1 MIPKRY
7 ERLKQILNRRQ
18 PDLTV
23 LTEDIHKPH
32 NFSAIMR
39 TCDAVGVFAMHA
51 VNAESQMP
59 TYSQVSKGSE
69 KWVYLHTHPDINSA
83 IAHLK
88 QENFQVYAAHLSE
101 DAVDYRTIDYTQPTA
116 ILLGSEKQGVSQQ
129 GATLADKHIIIPML
143 GMVKSLNVSVAAA
156 IILFEAQSQRLKA
169 GYYNR
174 VRLDP
179 KIYKKTI
186 FEWSYPK
193 IASIYRQQK
202 KLYPLLGK
210 EGEIIE

>member
-7 ERLKQILNRRQ
+7 ERLKQVLNRRQ

-23 LTEDIHKPH
+23 LTEEVHKPH

-51 VNAESQMP
+51 VNSESQMP

-69 KWVYLHTHPDINSA
+69 KWVYLNTHPDIKTA

-88 QENFQVYAAHLSE
+88 QENFRIYAAHFSE
-101 DAVDYRTIDYTQPTA
+101 EAVDYRTIDYTIPTA
-116 ILLGSEKQGVSQQ
+116 ILLGSEKLGVSEQA
-129 GATLADKHIIIPML
+129 ATLADKHIIIPML

-156 IILFEAQSQRLKA
+156 VILFEAQSQRLKA

-179 KIYKKTI
+179 KIYKRTI

-193 IASIYRQQK
+193 IAAIYRQQAE
-202 KLYPLLGK
+202 LYPHLGK

>member
-1 MIPKRY
+1 VIPERY
-7 ERLKQILNRRQ
+7 KRLKQVLEQRQ

-23 LTEDIHKPH
+23 LTEDVHKPH

-51 VNAESQMP
+51 VNAQSQMP
-59 TYSQVSKGSE
+59 TYNQVSKGSE
-69 KWVYLHTHPDINSA
+69 KWVYLNTHPDINSA

-88 QENFQVYAAHLSE
+88 QANFHVYAAHFSE
-101 DAVDYRTIDYTQPTA
+101 KAVDYRTIDYTKPTA
-116 ILLGSEKQGVSQQ
+116 ILLGSERWGVSQQ
-129 GATLADKHIIIPML
+129 AANLADKHIVIPML

-156 IILFEAQSQRLKA
+156 IILFEAQNQRLKA

-179 KIYKKTI
+179 EIYRKTI

-193 IASIYRQQK
+193 IAAIYRQK
-202 KLYPLLGK
+202 EKFYPLLGN
-210 EGEIIE
+210 EGKIIE